1 MHSAGIGVVLWAVWA
16 RGKEPHHG
24 PVTPVVVFFI
34 AVCNSIWFI
43 SSYGWHSVSAYFGS
57 SLLIHSAEWLYSLF
71 FSKMERQNVS
81 VSSFSGFSSDI
92 FSLPRFLKNFLSI
105 VCKRL
110 VLTELFTSF
119 YISPDSF
126 GFCLNFIFRDSLT
139 VCTSWFVV
147 ICISF

>member
-1 MHSAGIGVVLWAVWA
+1 
-16 RGKEPHHG
+16 
-24 PVTPVVVFFI
+24 
-34 AVCNSIWFI
+34 
-43 SSYGWHSVSAYFGS
+43 
-57 SLLIHSAEWLYSLF
+57 
-71 FSKMERQNVS
+71 MERQNVS

-105 VCKRL
+105 VCKSL

-147 ICISF
+147 ISISF